1 MQHHIIVSG
10 EDALATTIIEELK
23 SAGASVVKLGSD
35 EFTGVARELGRAE
48 ISKAQAVICAGDDDA
63 ANLEIAL
70 LARRANR
77 TVRVVARI
85 SNDVLRLA
93 VADDNGPGAI
103 LDVAE
108 LTAPSVVEACL
119 AQPTHPFEAAGI
131 QFVVAGT
138 EAPRDATLREIFGEL
153 TPVAVIHGD
162 NSSSPGEID
171 VCPNREQQV
180 LGGDRAVLIGTVEES
195 SQHGIK
201 VRRSRG
207 RRARRARFRRVLD
220 AVRTVVNDFN
230 PAFYP
235 ALAAAVTLIAI
246 SMLLLHYNYRH
257 PRMTWIDA
265 LYFTIE
271 TITTTGYGDFS
282 FAHQE
287 TWLRLFAAGLMFGGA
302 TTIALLVAFIAD
314 VLLSRR
320 FVFAAARP
328 RVRHLRNHVV
338 VVGLSALGM
347 RVVTDLVAAGYDV
360 AVIEINEDNRF
371 LSAAAELDV
380 PVIFGDA
387 TLLQTLESAR
397 VDRARAVAVL
407 TRDDMINIETGI
419 VVAELLGP
427 RVMPKVNRRADVSLV
442 LRVYDRALGFA
453 VAQRFGFENVRS
465 TVALA
470 APWFV
475 GAAMGLEVLG
485 TFSIR
490 QTSFMVGAMCVAEG
504 SELDGQKLVDIEST
518 TRVIAVNRPDAEIQ
532 LHPQRDARLCARD
545 TVYLVGPHRE
555 LLDMLRRGL
564 PPKGSEERPSDGQ
577 QADVEQ
583 GMKAR

>member
-23 SAGASVVKLGSD
+23 TAGASVVKLGSG
-35 EFTGVARELGRAE
+35 EITGVARELGRAE

-153 TPVAVIHGD
+153 TPVAVVHGD
-162 NSSSPGEID
+162 NSSTPGEIA

-180 LGGDRAVLIGTVEES
+180 QSGDRAVLIGTVEES

-201 VRRSRG
+201 VRRSKG
-207 RRARRARFRRVLD
+207 RRSQRARIRRVLD

-235 ALAAAVTLIAI
+235 ALAAAVTLILI

-347 RVVTDLVAAGYDV
+347 RVVIDLVAAGYDV

-407 TRDDMINIETGI
+407 TRDDMINIETAI

-490 QTSFMVGAMCVAEG
+490 QTSFMIGAMCVAEG

-518 TRVIAVNRPDAEIQ
+518 TRVIAVSRLDSEIQ
-532 LHPQRDARLCARD
+532 LHPQRDARLRARD

-564 PPKGSEERPSDGQ
+564 RPTESEQRASDGQ
-577 QADVEQ
+577 QADVAH
-583 GMKAR
+583 GMKAG